1 MRLALAFSL
10 VAVSASP
17 WLTGVTDAADKD
29 ASAIDLLRNMHN
41 SARVLNYQG
50 TFVYMHDGKVESMQI
65 FHRYDNKNKSERERV
80 VHLNGSPREIIR
92 EGNVV
97 TCILSDIKAVRITKL
112 ESAQH
117 ILAALPSNFSDF
129 KQYYA
134 FSIIGQE
141 RVAGRSAIVVAVE
154 PKDAFR
160 YGYRFWLDAE
170 HALMLKSQLLGKGNE
185 PVEQLMFTS
194 LDVVSDIP
202 MSALKPAFKGAHL
215 TLTDGSGDEK
225 EMNLQAST
233 VWQFVNMPDGFKP
246 TGHSTRQL
254 EAGGEPVQHFV
265 LSDGLAS
272 MSVYIEKLDLG
283 KKQFIGASYMG
294 AVNVHGT
301 IISAHQVTVVGE
313 VPATTVKM
321 VAESIQYTK

>member
-10 VAVSASP
+10 VAASTSS
-17 WLTGVTDAADKD
+17 WMSGIADAADKD

-65 FHRYDNKNKSERERV
+65 FHRNDNKSERERV

-97 TCILSDIKAVRITKL
+97 TCILSDVKAVRITKL

-117 ILAALPSNFSDF
+117 ILSALPANFTDF

-134 FSIIGQE
+134 FSIIGQD
-141 RVAGRSAIVVAVE
+141 RVAGRSALIVAVE
-154 PKDAFR
+154 PKDMFR

-170 HALMLKSQLLGKGNE
+170 HALMLKSQMLGKDGE
-185 PVEQLMFTS
+185 PIEQLMFTA

-202 MSALKPAFKGAHL
+202 MSSLKPAFKGAHM
-215 TLTDGSGDEK
+215 TLTDGKGEEK
-225 EMNLQAST
+225 EMDLQAST
-233 VWQFVNMPDGFKP
+233 AWQFVKMPDGFKP
-246 TGHSTRQL
+246 TGHNTRQL
-254 EAGGEPVQHFV
+254 ESGGGPVQHFV

-272 MSVYIEKLDLG
+272 VSVYIEKLNLG

-301 IISAHQVTVVGE
+301 IINTHQVTVVGE
-313 VPATTVKM
+313 VPAATVKM